1 MAVDLRCI
9 AGSRNDQFGSISW
22 CCELSMNARAT
33 RCKPAWDPRIPQLV
47 KQRKVLRK
55 WQVDQDLQESLAR
68 TFGQGESLVD
78 LTKELL
84 ELGPWIEQRVLGDF
98 NKVSDPTMH
107 DEVRPAGRRTMTDD
121 IGHADL
127 DWNEG
132 WKEWK
137 QHDPYYIMTTPNFS

>member
-1 MAVDLRCI
+1 
-9 AGSRNDQFGSISW
+9 
-22 CCELSMNARAT
+22 MNARAT
-33 RCKPAWDPRIPQLV
+33 RCKPAWDPCIPQLV
-47 KQRKVLRK
+47 KHRKVLRK
-55 WQVDQDLQESLAR
+55 WQVDQDLQEILAR
-68 TFGQGESLVD
+68 TLGQGESLVD

-107 DEVRPAGRRTMTDD
+107 DEVRPAGCGTMTDD

-132 WKEWK
+132 WKKWK
-137 QHDPYYIMTTPNFS
+137 N